1 MEAVEPSLPLVVA
14 RFLANT
20 PFISDCKSVQVECLR
35 DLEVERRF
43 QFIREVEEK
52 VPRRNTLYD
61 TVRTARKQMVRNK
74 KKRYEIKVLVTT
86 YNTYDQ
92 YLAY

>member
-35 DLEVERRF
+35 DLELERRL
-43 QFIREVEEK
+43 REVEVK
-52 VPRRNTLYD
+52 VP
-61 TVRTARKQMVRNK
+61 
-74 KKRYEIKVLVTT
+74 
-86 YNTYDQ
+86 
-92 YLAY
+92 